1 MRIPAVPHPLLTGAI
16 GMALAGALFLSGPD
30 TLWLPVAGLLAL
42 VALSWRRSPEP
53 AEAAFTRR
61 WVFPATLG
69 VYAGAA
75 VYFFTGALA
84 YAGAAGCAVVAVVWL
99 ALYLRERADR
109 PA

>member
-1 MRIPAVPHPLLTGAI
+1 MRTPGAPHPLLSGAI
-16 GMALAGALFLSGPD
+16 GMALAGALFVSGAD
-30 TLWLPVAGLLAL
+30 TLWLPIAGLLL
-42 VALSWRRSPEP
+42 LTALSWRRSPDP
-53 AEAAFTRR
+53 AETAFTRR

-84 YAGAAGCAVVAVVWL
+84 YAGAAGCALVAAVWL
-99 ALYLRERADR
+99 ALYLRERAGR